1 MKRVLMFAPLLLMA
15 CTAQPVPVDDGKAKE
30 TLAELAKARA
40 EIERLETEAAERVTA
55 TVNEA
60 EQRVDEPEPEE
71 EPQSLCGQDY
81 CPCESGQDGQGA
93 EASLCRNLKGGV
105 PVDDNIMAAAAMARD
120 ARRQIREFQQ
130 QNPDF

>member
-1 MKRVLMFAPLLLMA
+1 MKRALLIAPFLLMA
-15 CTAQPVPVDDGKAKE
+15 CTAQPVPVDNSKAEE

-40 EIERLETEAAERVTA
+40 EIERLETEAAKQVSADIE
-55 TVNEA
+55 EA
-60 EQRVDEPEPEE
+60 EQSVDEPEPVD
-71 EPQSLCGQDY
+71 EPQSLCWQDY
-81 CPCESGQDGQGA
+81 CPCEPGQDGQGA